1 MTEIEKEA
9 LVRRI
14 NELALEHRD
23 LDEVIERLSNGT
35 DTDDLQIRRLKKW
48 KLQLKDQITALEG
61 RLTPDLRA

>member
-23 LDEVIERLSNGT
+23 LDEVIERLANGT
-35 DTDDLQIRRLKKW
+35 ETDDLQIRRLKKW